1 MEPLCRSGGQS
12 DTSNKKV
19 ICILAERRATF
30 VTVSNR
36 TLDGLATACWLC
48 NAADGARS
56 GDLIPVSRQHT

>member
-1 MEPLCRSGGQS
+1 VEPLCRSGGQS